1 MRGVTVP
8 PARAWP
14 VSPQPFGLLGL
25 SPALL
30 AALACC
36 GPSALSRED
45 QRPLD
50 SGDFYRYIMN

>member
-1 MRGVTVP
+1 MRGVAVQ
-8 PARAWP
+8 PARVRP
-14 VSPQPFGLLGL
+14 VCPQPFGLLGL

-36 GPSALSRED
+36 GLSALSRED
-45 QRPLD
+45 HRPLD